1 MNVNDDNNQQLK
13 IKCHGNRRD
22 QRFRRKCRKRGMRP
36 AKIEKLL
43 DKFKYPN
50 EKTRRIEQRMRDL
63 AYYNKQLTAPV
74 FRTSLDQV
82 SNQSRQST
90 ATTTVTTHLNKRKRN
105 ISLQELKA
113 NSVVPKSTSSISI
126 RQPSSKKAKQQ
137 IETTTTMPMIQE
149 NKNNI
154 LNYVYRRPMYL
165 QRSSWLL
172 FQTLSKRLNYSLNDK
187 HKQYIYTRLIILDY
201 IYCLEVHLKLCKS
214 FLEIGRTEHHWP
226 EEVQLLTKTND
237 YELCFQYVTNYIGQL
252 NEQINQYETEL
263 TTQLSS
269 YLMIPISVNQVDTC
283 LKEYVD
289 HQRQYLLT
297 RNNNQLTKFQDEI
310 QANQL
315 YETIMT
321 SYPNL
326 NPNQFIDQLIIIR
339 QKQLQILEE
348 LLQFE
353 MRILYKF
360 LPSELDQL
368 ENVVAPIT
376 YIPLNN
382 EHKTIELN
390 NKRHKMIQ
398 DAKRQ
403 WLHISLSVYETK
415 LQEYNHQFESILLNN
430 TSLQGTSLLNDISR
444 YNNFIGVSPEPYL
457 DLISNPF
464 NKREWQYVS
473 LGPSYIRTN
482 QSAIRPRKQQEIEI
496 KKEHKD
502 ILSKVQNNLTEYH
515 HVPRQHAIFEEYGNQ
530 LLNYLNSCYFTP
542 LPYKDHIEA
551 QEQSQT
557 TASIRHKIK
566 QLKLIIRVTDK
577 SKNFYIGSAVEFEKK
592 VQQYFM
598 DTNTFIMIKENPL
611 PEILNKVTQLLNNLR
626 SKKFILQWQ
635 YNEMIPDRKTTELA
649 HLYFN
654 PKTHK
659 DGIPLRPIENT
670 IRSPTT
676 NISKLLDK
684 ILRPIFDDKCKKTT
698 IIDGAHLICAMN
710 IYANKG
716 PMKPSTLFCTFDI
729 RNLYTML
736 PQEEA
741 SNILVEFLHMHG
753 YRKVKGIPLDSIR
766 KLASI
771 VLKENFF
778 VYDNK
783 FYQQTTGGAMGS
795 SFTLTL
801 ANIFMWKWQR
811 ELVHRQDIS
820 GEFFGRYID
829 DIFMTWNSSED
840 ELKIL
845 LNEANQWH
853 PNIKLDYKISQ
864 SLPFLDVLLTNK
876 HGVLTTSVYHK
887 PNAEPYVVPFSS
899 DHPRHVFVNI
909 VQTLLKR
916 AVRYSSAFEI
926 LNYERRSI
934 KLMLLYNGYPSS
946 FIDQQFHKFFNEF
959 IYATSILSFIENEQQ
974 YILLRHEILGQPTPQ
989 QSQTALRATTAD
1001 VDNDQTDVT
1010 AETTSRESI
1019 TTIHKKP
1026 INYADRLFLHYKHE
1040 KRFQP
1045 FKRNMHQIYQNVFK
1059 NTPAMDLRLI
1069 VGNRNRRD
1077 AKNELIRK
1085 RPKRSLL
1092 QCKQIRTKYQK
1103 MLGKLLS

>member
-1 MNVNDDNNQQLK
+1 
-13 IKCHGNRRD
+13 
-22 QRFRRKCRKRGMRP
+22 
-36 AKIEKLL
+36 
-43 DKFKYPN
+43 
-50 EKTRRIEQRMRDL
+50 
-63 AYYNKQLTAPV
+63 
-74 FRTSLDQV
+74 
-82 SNQSRQST
+82 
-90 ATTTVTTHLNKRKRN
+90 
-105 ISLQELKA
+105 
-113 NSVVPKSTSSISI
+113 
-126 RQPSSKKAKQQ
+126 
-137 IETTTTMPMIQE
+137 
-149 NKNNI
+149 
-154 LNYVYRRPMYL
+154 
-165 QRSSWLL
+165 
-172 FQTLSKRLNYSLNDK
+172 
-187 HKQYIYTRLIILDY
+187 
-201 IYCLEVHLKLCKS
+201 
-214 FLEIGRTEHHWP
+214 
-226 EEVQLLTKTND
+226 
-237 YELCFQYVTNYIGQL
+237 
-252 NEQINQYETEL
+252 
-263 TTQLSS
+263 
-269 YLMIPISVNQVDTC
+269 
-283 LKEYVD
+283 
-289 HQRQYLLT
+289 
-297 RNNNQLTKFQDEI
+297 
-310 QANQL
+310 
-315 YETIMT
+315 
-321 SYPNL
+321 
-326 NPNQFIDQLIIIR
+326 
-339 QKQLQILEE
+339 
-348 LLQFE
+348 
-353 MRILYKF
+353 
-360 LPSELDQL
+360 
-368 ENVVAPIT
+368 
-376 YIPLNN
+376 
-382 EHKTIELN
+382 
-390 NKRHKMIQ
+390 
-398 DAKRQ
+398 
-403 WLHISLSVYETK
+403 
-415 LQEYNHQFESILLNN
+415 
-430 TSLQGTSLLNDISR
+430 
-444 YNNFIGVSPEPYL
+444 
-457 DLISNPF
+457 
-464 NKREWQYVS
+464 
-473 LGPSYIRTN
+473 
-482 QSAIRPRKQQEIEI
+482 
-496 KKEHKD
+496 
-502 ILSKVQNNLTEYH
+502 
-515 HVPRQHAIFEEYGNQ
+515 
-530 LLNYLNSCYFTP
+530 
-542 LPYKDHIEA
+542 
-551 QEQSQT
+551 
-557 TASIRHKIK
+557 
-566 QLKLIIRVTDK
+566 
-577 SKNFYIGSAVEFEKK
+577 
-592 VQQYFM
+592 
-598 DTNTFIMIKENPL
+598 
-611 PEILNKVTQLLNNLR
+611 
-626 SKKFILQWQ
+626 
-635 YNEMIPDRKTTELA
+635 
-649 HLYFN
+649 
-654 PKTHK
+654 
-659 DGIPLRPIENT
+659 
-670 IRSPTT
+670 
-676 NISKLLDK
+676 
-684 ILRPIFDDKCKKTT
+684 
-698 IIDGAHLICAMN
+698 
-710 IYANKG
+710 
-716 PMKPSTLFCTFDI
+716 
-729 RNLYTML
+729 
-736 PQEEA
+736 
-741 SNILVEFLHMHG
+741 MHG

-864 SLPFLDVLLTNK
+864 SLPFLDVLLTNN

-909 VQTLLKR
+909 IQTLLKR

-1019 TTIHKKP
+1019 TTIQKKP

>member
-1 MNVNDDNNQQLK
+1 L
-13 IKCHGNRRD
+13 R
-22 QRFRRKCRKRGMRP
+22 
-36 AKIEKLL
+36 
-43 DKFKYPN
+43 
-50 EKTRRIEQRMRDL
+50 
-63 AYYNKQLTAPV
+63 
-74 FRTSLDQV
+74 
-82 SNQSRQST
+82 
-90 ATTTVTTHLNKRKRN
+90 
-105 ISLQELKA
+105 A

-126 RQPSSKKAKQQ
+126 RQPSPKKAKQQ
-137 IETTTTMPMIQE
+137 TTTTRMPMIQH
-149 NKNNI
+149 NNNNNI

-165 QRSSWLL
+165 QRSSWIL
-172 FQTLSKRLNYSLNDK
+172 FQTLSKRLNCSLNDK
-187 HKQYIYTRLIILDY
+187 HKQYIYTRLTILDQK
-201 IYCLEVHLKLCKS
+201 YCLEVHLKLCKS
-214 FLEIGRTEHHWP
+214 FLEIDYEECYWP
-226 EEVQLLTKTND
+226 EEVRLFSKTD
-237 YELCFQYVTNYIGQL
+237 DPERCYQYLTNYIEQL
-252 NEQINQYETEL
+252 NEQINQYQIEL
-263 TTQLSS
+263 TNQLSS
-269 YLMIPISVNQVDTC
+269 YSMIPISIDQVDTC

-297 RNNNQLTKFQDEI
+297 RNNKQLAKFQDEI
-310 QANQL
+310 QAKNL

-321 SYPNL
+321 SCPNL
-326 NPNQFIDQLIIIR
+326 KSDQFIHQLISIR
-339 QKQLQILEE
+339 ERQIQILEE

-360 LPSELDQL
+360 LPPELDQL
-368 ENVVAPIT
+368 EKIVAPIT

-382 EHKTIELN
+382 ERKTIELN
-390 NKRHKMIQ
+390 NKRYKMIQ

-415 LQEYNHQFESILLNN
+415 LQEYNQQLESILSNN
-430 TSLQGTSLLNDISR
+430 TSFEGTSLLNDISR
-444 YNNFIGVSPEPYL
+444 YVTYRTNEMKQSLSSRMSIFRNKLIQHRKQVTLKNNVISVSPEPYL

-464 NKREWQYVS
+464 TKREWQYLS
-473 LGPSYIRTN
+473 FGPSYIRTN

-496 KKEHKD
+496 KSEHKD
-502 ILSKVQNNLTEYH
+502 IFTKVQNNLTEYH
-515 HVPRQHAIFEEYGNQ
+515 HVPRKHVIFQEYSDQ
-530 LLNYLNSCYFTP
+530 LLDYLNSCYFAP

-551 QEQSQT
+551 CEQSQI
-557 TASIRHKIK
+557 TASIRNKIK
-566 QLKLIIRVTDK
+566 KFKLIIRVTDK
-577 SKNFYIGSAVEFEKK
+577 SNNFYIGSAIEFEKK

-598 DTNTFIMIKENPL
+598 DTNAFRVIKENPL
-611 PEILNKVTQLLNNLR
+611 PEILNKVTELLNNLR

-635 YNEMIPDRKTTELA
+635 YNEMVPDRKTTELA

-670 IRSPTT
+670 IHAPTT
-676 NISKLLDK
+676 NISKFLDK

-698 IIDGAHLICAMN
+698 IVDGAHLICAMN
-710 IYANKG
+710 TYANKG
-716 PMKPSTLFCTFDI
+716 PMKPTTLFCTFDI

-741 SNILVEFLHMHG
+741 LNILVEFLHMHG

-771 VLKENFF
+771 VLKENVF

-783 FYQQTTGGAMGS
+783 FYKQTTGGAMGS

-811 ELVHRQDIS
+811 ELVRRQDIS

-864 SLPFLDVLLTNK
+864 SLPFLDVLLTNNN
-876 HGVLTTSVYHK
+876 GILSTSVYHK
-887 PNAEPYVVPFSS
+887 PNAQPYVVPFTS

-909 VQTLLKR
+909 IQTLLKR

-934 KLMLLYNGYPSS
+934 KLTLLYNGYPSS
-946 FIDQQFHKFFNEF
+946 FIDQQFHKFFDEF

-974 YILLRHEILGQPTPQ
+974 YIHLRHEILGQPTPQ
-989 QSQTALRATTAD
+989 QSQTASRAATAD

-1010 AETTSRESI
+1010 VETTSRESPEKI
-1019 TTIHKKP
+1019 QKKP

-1045 FKRNMHQIYQNVFK
+1045 VKRNIHQIYQNVFK
-1059 NTPAMDLRLI
+1059 NTPAMDLRII

-1103 MLGKLLS
+1103 LLGKLLS